1 MGRNGVQ
8 VIPMSSDLEEE
19 KFRVTGKQVVKKLA
33 GRLFLKK
40 YLIEFWNPLNRLLK
54 TPSRIISVD
63 DILLLQR
70 ISWL

>member
-40 YLIEFWNPLNRLLK
+40 
-54 TPSRIISVD
+54 
-63 DILLLQR
+63 ILDRVLE
-70 ISWL
+70 STE